1 MFSDIA
7 RFLIDIVF
15 TLFGA
20 VLLLR
25 AWMQAVRLPPHNSVS
40 RGVFQTTDWIV
51 KPLRRVIPG
60 VGGIDWASIVAA
72 WLVALVFLVLT
83 LAVIGGN
90 PLMLFPM
97 GFAIALL
104 MIVKWALNLLLWMTL
119 IMAVLSWVN
128 PAAPAMPVLY
138 QLTAPFLEPLRRITP
153 RLGGFDIS
161 PLLLFV
167 ITQVLLMV
175 VARLSATWFGW

>member
-25 AWMQAVRLPPHNSVS
+25 AWMQAVRLHPANPVS
-40 RGVFQTTDWIV
+40 RGVFQATDWIV

-60 VGGIDWASIVAA
+60 VGGIDWASVVAT
-72 WLVALVFLVLT
+72 WLTALAFLVLT
-83 LAVIGGN
+83 VLAIGGN
-90 PLMLFPM
+90 PMMLFPV

-104 MIVKWALNLLLWMTL
+104 MVLKWALNLLLWLTL
-119 IMAVLSWVN
+119 IMAVLSWLN
-128 PAAPAMPVLY
+128 PNAPAMPLLY
-138 QLTAPFLEPLRRITP
+138 QLTAPFLDPLRRITP
-153 RLGGFDIS
+153 RLGGFDIA

-175 VARLSATWFGW
+175 LTRVSFSLFPV

>member
-25 AWMQAVRLPPHNSVS
+25 AWMQAVRLHPANPVS
-40 RGVFQTTDWIV
+40 RGVFQATDWIV
-51 KPLRRVIPG
+51 KPLRRIIPG

-72 WLVALVFLVLT
+72 WLTALVFLVLML
-83 LAVIGGN
+83 LAAGGD
-90 PLMLFPM
+90 PLMLFPI
-97 GFAIALL
+97 GLGIAVLTVL
-104 MIVKWALNLLLWMTL
+104 KWALNLLLWLTL

-128 PAAPAMPVLY
+128 PSAPAMPLLY

-175 VARLSATWFGW
+175 VARLSYSWFGW

>member
-7 RFLIDIVF
+7 RFLIDIFF

-25 AWMQAVRLPPHNSVS
+25 AWMQNVRLAPGNPVA
-40 RGVFQTTDWIV
+40 RGVFQATDWIV

-60 VGGIDWASIVAA
+60 AGGIDWASIVAA

-104 MIVKWALNLLLWMTL
+104 TVLKWALNLLLWMTL

-128 PAAPAMPVLY
+128 PSAPAMPLLY
-138 QLTAPFLEPLRRITP
+138 QLTAPFLNPLRRVTP
-153 RLGGFDIS
+153 RLGGFDMA

-167 ITQVLLMV
+167 IVQVLLMV

>member
-25 AWMQAVRLPPHNSVS
+25 AWMQAVRLHPANPVS
-40 RGVFQTTDWIV
+40 RGVFQATDWIV
-51 KPLRRVIPG
+51 KPLRRIIPG

-72 WLVALVFLVLT
+72 WLTALVFLVLM
-83 LAVIGGN
+83 LSVAGGN
-90 PLMLFPM
+90 PMMLFPI
-97 GFAIALL
+97 GFGIALL
-104 MIVKWALNLLLWMTL
+104 TVLKWALNLLLWLTL
-119 IMAVLSWVN
+119 IMAVLSWIN
-128 PAAPAMPVLY
+128 PNAPAMPLLY
-138 QLTAPFLEPLRRITP
+138 QLTAPFLDPLRRITP
-153 RLGGFDIS
+153 RLGGFDIA

-175 VARLSATWFGW
+175 VARLSYSWFGW